1 MPTHAPAARS
11 PATRA
16 GRGCRARR
24 SARPERSPSLTTSA
38 TCNARPGE
46 KSATPLP
53 GPDLGLTGGGGGGE
67 YAAENSLFVTPGS
80 TLTIHDRPGG
90 SGHATIVTGGG
101 VPVIATAGGD
111 AADPD
116 QTFTVT
122 GGTAG
127 TGSTNGTHLNG
138 GGSSFTATTGGGGGS
153 SGGTSAAD
161 GNGATGDVG
170 GGAGTAGG
178 RGCWR
183 GPQRRRFR
191 LAGHGRQ
198 RRGRPVILAV
208 ASSLAAARAAE
219 SAAPLTAASTL
230 AATGNAA
237 RAAQLAVSSSLSAG
251 GLISSALAVLEAT
264 AGYRGSGDRRR
275 RDAGRARGPGRHGR
289 MPGAVSVADHDT

>member
-122 GGTAG
+122 GGTQEPARR
-127 TGSTNGTHLNG
+127 TARTST
-138 GGSSFTATTGGGGGS
+138 AE
-153 SGGTSAAD
+153 AA
-161 GNGATGDVG
+161 AS
-170 GGAGTAGG
+170 
-178 RGCWR
+178 
-183 GPQRRRFR
+183 
-191 LAGHGRQ
+191 
-198 RRGRPVILAV
+198 RPPLAV
-208 ASSLAAARAAE
+208 AAAARAGQAQPTATARQAM
-219 SAAPLTAASTL
+219 SAVAPGPPAGGAGVLARAST
-230 AATGNAA
+230 ATLSARRARSATARPAGHPRRGEQPGCGSGGRER
-237 RAAQLAVSSSLSAG
+237 RAADCRLDPG
-251 GLISSALAVLEAT
+251 GHRE
-264 AGYRGSGDRRR
+264 RG
-275 RDAGRARGPGRHGR
+275 
-289 MPGAVSVADHDT
+289 